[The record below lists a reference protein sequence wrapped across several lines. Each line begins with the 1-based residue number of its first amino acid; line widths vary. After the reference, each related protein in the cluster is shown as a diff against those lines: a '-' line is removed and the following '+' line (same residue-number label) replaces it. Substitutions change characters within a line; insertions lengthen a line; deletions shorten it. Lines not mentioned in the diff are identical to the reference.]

1 MNIIEPTS
9 FNFKTNI
16 CWEKDDEIVDDISK
30 TISFSLISKRV
41 QLGVYIQTDI
51 GLNHKPLNQ
60 N

>member
-1 MNIIEPTS
+1 MPLKIINYIRHNTKQ
-9 FNFKTNI
+9 NANT
-16 CWEKDDEIVDDISK
+16 ISK